1 VASSSRILKIASV
14 LKRSS
19 IFAGLTYKK
28 KTSIHSGALF
38 ILKER
43 KKKETKQIF
52 WVCFVSQY
60 RFTARSAKKYER
72 RQKTTGEKA

>member
-1 VASSSRILKIASV
+1 VASSSRILTIASV

-28 KTSIHSGALF
+28 EPAIHSGALF

-43 KKKETKQIF
+43 KKERKRNKADF
-52 WVCFVSQY
+52 VVMFCFTVSLPSPKCQ
-60 RFTARSAKKYER
+60 KKNFG
-72 RQKTTGEKA
+72 T